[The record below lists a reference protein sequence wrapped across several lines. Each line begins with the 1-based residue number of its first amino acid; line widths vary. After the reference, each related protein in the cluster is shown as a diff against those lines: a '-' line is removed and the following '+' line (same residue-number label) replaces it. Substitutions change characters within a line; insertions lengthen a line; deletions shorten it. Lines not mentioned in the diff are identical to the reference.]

1 MAGTDLIKSL
11 ILLSNKAKDE
21 CEIPDFVQLSNITS
35 IYKNRG
41 SKSDLDSDRGVF
53 NVATVRSI
61 IDKLVYND
69 YYDLVD
75 MNMSDSNV
83 GGRRGRN
90 IRDNL
95 FIINGVI
102 NYALK
107 EKIAI
112 DINLYDIAKCFD
124 AMWYQETMND
134 MWDVGVKD
142 NKFALMAKMNKECNI
157 AVKTPAG
164 ITERFVVNEI
174 EMQGTVSGP
183 LKACVQVDTLGRD
196 CYTYSEGLFL
206 YKDCVAVPPLSMCD
220 DIASISRC
228 GIESIKNNA
237 IINAKIES
245 KKLEFGPKKC
255 YNIHIGE
262 NADNCCSL
270 KVHNSTMKKTDSE
283 VYLGEIISSSGSN
296 EKNIA
301 NKSNQGV
308 GAVSQIFSSL
318 SQISLG
324 HYYYDIAF
332 IMRDSILVSKL
343 VSSSEIWYNVTKQE
357 YQKLENID
365 EMFFRRLLNV
375 PVSVPK
381 EGIYLE
387 VGKISVKYIIKM
399 RRMMYWWHLVNIDH
413 SELLHK
419 FYLAQSIDRSKDDWI
434 YQLEQDKTDL
444 NLQLSDAEIGSYTKE
459 QFRRIVKCRTEAFA
473 ASQLEKVK
481 KSHSKTEKLKFC
493 GFKPREYFLSK
504 NLTTEEVQ
512 NLFKL
517 RTRMINVKANF
528 KSSHT
533 NNMWC
538 RLCLLFT
545 ETQQHLLE
553 CPVIRLKTKH
563 LINFKDISYDMI
575 FGNTGNQEIIAKKY
589 QIILK
594 ARDDILESDE

>member
-1 MAGTDLIKSL
+1 M
-11 ILLSNKAKDE
+11 
-21 CEIPDFVQLSNITS
+21 
-35 IYKNRG
+35 
-41 SKSDLDSDRGVF
+41 
-53 NVATVRSI
+53 
-61 IDKLVYND
+61 
-69 YYDLVD
+69 
-75 MNMSDSNV
+75 
-83 GGRRGRN
+83 
-90 IRDNL
+90 
-95 FIINGVI
+95 
-102 NYALK
+102 
-107 EKIAI
+107 
-112 DINLYDIAKCFD
+112 
-124 AMWYQETMND
+124 
-134 MWDVGVKD
+134 
-142 NKFALMAKMNKECNI
+142 
-157 AVKTPAG
+157 
-164 ITERFVVNEI
+164 
-174 EMQGTVSGP
+174 
-183 LKACVQVDTLGRD
+183 
-196 CYTYSEGLFL
+196 
-206 YKDCVAVPPLSMCD
+206 
-220 DIASISRC
+220 
-228 GIESIKNNA
+228 
-237 IINAKIES
+237 
-245 KKLEFGPKKC
+245 
-255 YNIHIGE
+255 
-262 NADNCCSL
+262 
-270 KVHNSTMKKTDSE
+270 KVHNSMMKKTDSE
-283 VYLGEIISSSGSN
+283 VYLGEIINSTGSN

-301 NKSNQGV
+301 NKTNQGV

-387 VGKISVKYIIKM
+387 VGRISVKYIVKM
-399 RRMMYWWHLVNIDH
+399 RRMMYWWHLVNIDN

-434 YQLEQDKTDL
+434 YQLEQDKTEL
-444 NLQLSDAEIGSYTKE
+444 NLELSDAEIGSYSKE
-459 QFRRIVKCRTEAFA
+459 QFRRIVKCRIEAFA
-473 ASQLEKVK
+473 ASQLEKLR

-493 GFKPREYFLSK
+493 GFKPREYLLSK

-517 RTRMINVKANF
+517 RTSMINVKANF

-538 RLCLLFT
+538 KLCLLFT

-553 CPVIRLKTKH
+553 CPVIRIKTKH

-575 FGNTGNQEIIAKKY
+575 FGNIGNQETIAKKY

-594 ARDDILESDE
+594 ARDDILESNE